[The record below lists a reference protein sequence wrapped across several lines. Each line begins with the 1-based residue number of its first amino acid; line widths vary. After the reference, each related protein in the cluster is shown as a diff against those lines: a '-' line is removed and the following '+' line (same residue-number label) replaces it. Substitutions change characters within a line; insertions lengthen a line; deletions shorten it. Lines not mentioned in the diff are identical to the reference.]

1 MKSALETAT
10 KKQGKHFSKLLIH
23 FGLLGLLISCSQL
36 GQKRQ
41 SHEYLELA
49 TLWVQNSSEYRA
61 LCYQAYNTATE
72 RLKNYKTPKGSN
84 SSKPLAIVFDLDETV
99 IDNSPYQAMMVLTD
113 TPFSSETWDQWI
125 DLKRAAAVPGA
136 KAFLTAANSQG
147 FELFFVSNRM
157 VRHLDATYQNLI
169 ELGLPVKK
177 SNLFLRTHS
186 MGKDSRRAHILKDY
200 NVVLYL
206 GDVMTDF
213 SDDFENKSTNE
224 RHILTDALSREFG
237 KKYIVFPNPMY
248 GEWERALYGHD
259 LEMSAEEKS
268 RRRKRALYRY

>member
-1 MKSALETAT
+1 MNN
-10 KKQGKHFSKLLIH
+10 GKHWSRPLSLIAIL
-23 FGLLGLLISCSQL
+23 FLFMSCSQFNS
-36 GQKRQ
+36 KR
-41 SHEYLELA
+41 SSSEYLELA
-49 TLWVQNSSEYRA
+49 TLWVQNSAEYRA

-72 RLKNYKTPKGSN
+72 RLRSLKTGR
-84 SSKPLAIVFDLDETV
+84 SSKPLAIVLDLDETV

-113 TPFSSETWDQWI
+113 DAYSSKTWDEWI
-125 DLKRAAAVPGA
+125 ALKRAAAVPGA
-136 KAFLTAANSQG
+136 KAFLTEANSKG
-147 FELFFVSNRM
+147 FEIFFVSNRM

-186 MGKDSRRAHILKDY
+186 MGKDSRRAHILQNYD
-200 NVVLYL
+200 VVLYL

-213 SDDFENKSTNE
+213 SDDFEDKSTNE